1 MRLLS
6 VVVGLIVFESLQ
18 AAVVV
23 LLGAI
28 AGMHRTCSCARSAM
42 LGEYVWRALDQSRR
56 RPLYLI
62 EATAGPARRIRWDDR
77 PRRL

>member
-1 MRLLS
+1 
-6 VVVGLIVFESLQ
+6 
-18 AAVVV
+18 VVV

-28 AGMHRTCSCARSAM
+28 AGATGLVLCALAM

-62 EATAGPARRIRWDDR
+62 EGTAGVSAAFDGRSSAG
-77 PRRL
+77 L